1 MRSTLQ
7 LLFLIS
13 LFTLT
18 IQSLL
23 VPLLTIVGFK
33 NTMGAELLADFLDE
47 LDDEV
52 GDEIH
57 ARGRLNAAD
66 VAPLDVV

>member
-1 MRSTLQ
+1 
-7 LLFLIS
+7 
-13 LFTLT
+13 
-18 IQSLL
+18 
-23 VPLLTIVGFK
+23 
-33 NTMGAELLADFLDE
+33 MGAELLADFLDE